1 MVRTIAAVALDTR
14 LAARGAL
21 CVLRARR
28 RRHSEG
34 DVATFTK
41 IRAFARQQRG
51 TEPRFRFVNITTC
64 QRVGWVSPRALCL
77 ARACAS
83 ALAPMPTRRVRRAG
97 GAIPDPA
104 PAGDSSAERG
114 KPTRG
119 GPSPGNASA
128 RASSTPARSRGG
140 VAVAVA
146 WALWA
151 LLGAFVLRDARRV
164 PIHGCAP
171 TPPTP
176 FPDRDGI
183 PPRVPTH
190 PDPRDDDDPP
200 D

>member
-41 IRAFARQQRG
+41 IRAFGEGPSRDSGLSTSR
-51 TEPRFRFVNITTC
+51 
-64 QRVGWVSPRALCL
+64 RVSASGGSRLAHCA
-77 ARACAS
+77 ARARAS
-83 ALAPMPTRRVRRAG
+83 ALAPMPTRRARRAG

-104 PAGDSSAERG
+104 PAGDSSAGRG
-114 KPTRG
+114 KPTCG
-119 GPSPGNASA
+119 GPTPGNASA

-140 VAVAVA
+140 AAVAVA

-183 PPRVPTH
+183 PPRVPTY